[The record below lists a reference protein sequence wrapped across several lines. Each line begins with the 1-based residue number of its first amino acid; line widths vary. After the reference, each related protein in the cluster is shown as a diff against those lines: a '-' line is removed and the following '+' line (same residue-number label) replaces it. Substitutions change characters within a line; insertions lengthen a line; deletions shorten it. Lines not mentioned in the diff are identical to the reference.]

1 MTISMEVPPAA
12 AVAASPVSPAAQQA
26 AEVARRPRMSYR
38 QAARLMINKHG
49 RNARTWALKRAAE
62 LRAADDL
69 KAAAL
74 WVKIGEEVAVQQAEA
89 VPIA

>member
-1 MTISMEVPPAA
+1 MSMEVSEPQVHGSAGSAQAA
-12 AVAASPVSPAAQQA
+12 AQRTTDA
-26 AEVARRPRMSYR
+26 ARRPRMSYR

-49 RNARTWALKRAAE
+49 RNARAWALKRAAE

-69 KAAAL
+69 EAAAL

-89 VPIA
+89 STVA

>member
-1 MTISMEVPPAA
+1 MSMEVSEP
-12 AVAASPVSPAAQQA
+12 VAPGAGQNGSAQRIGEA
-26 AEVARRPRMSYR
+26 ARRPRMSYR

-49 RNARTWALKRAAE
+49 RNARAWALKRAAE

-69 KAAAL
+69 EAAAL

-89 VPIA
+89 STVA

>member
-1 MTISMEVPPAA
+1 MTSMDGMDLAGMA
-12 AVAASPVSPAAQQA
+12 GSTVAAK
-26 AEVARRPRMSYR
+26 RPRMSYR

-69 KAAAL
+69 EAAAL
-74 WVKIGEEVAVQQAEA
+74 WVKVSEEVAVQQAEA
-89 VPIA
+89 SHLA